1 MSELSRIPNVGKATE
16 RDLNEMGYTTVESL
30 KGKTGE
36 DLYAQECAMRG
47 VALDRC
53 QLYLLRAVE
62 YFVNTENP
70 DPEKCKWW
78 YWKDE
83 FVEPSP
89 CGTVCVQCGH
99 YPAECKGCRKI
110 KGKVYWLAYAGLD
123 GCPIYDCCVSEKG
136 NKNCASCENLPC
148 VRYMKDPSISDEE
161 NAENLKIMLN
171 NLKNSVK

>member
-36 DLYAQECAMRG
+36 ELYAQECAMRG
-47 VALDRC
+47 VVLDRC

-83 FVEPSP
+83 FAEPSP
-89 CGTVCVQCGH
+89 CGAVCVECALF
-99 YPAECKGCRKI
+99 PASCALIPG
-110 KGKVYWLAYAGLD
+110 AGE
-123 GCPIYDCCVSEKG
+123 IASSVRCVS
-136 NKNCASCENLPC
+136 ASVSTTMNPTSFVGFL
-148 VRYMKDPSISDEE
+148 
-161 NAENLKIMLN
+161 
-171 NLKNSVK
+171 